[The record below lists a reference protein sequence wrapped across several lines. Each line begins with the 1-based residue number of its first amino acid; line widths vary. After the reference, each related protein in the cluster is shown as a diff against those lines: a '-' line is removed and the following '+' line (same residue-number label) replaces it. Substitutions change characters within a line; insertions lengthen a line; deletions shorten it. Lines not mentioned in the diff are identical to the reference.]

1 MIIEKIEIRSFGLI
15 KDMTLEFS
23 PTVNVIEGQ
32 NEAGK
37 TTIAAFIKYML
48 FGFDGVE
55 TDDKLSERR
64 KRINWDTG
72 IAEGSMVVRV
82 KDKRYLITRSTT
94 PTVKQDGRSAFK
106 EESSIIDMESGATAF
121 GKMPAGEVF
130 FGVTRELF
138 ENTAFIGQIGDS
150 AINEGSVKESI
161 ENILFSGSE
170 KINNQRAITKIS
182 EKMEGLV
189 HRGGGGGVIHDLM
202 HKQEELEEA
211 MARSNED
218 NKQILAKETE
228 LFKIRQERA
237 EAENKLE
244 RLYDLDSCYK
254 SVMLIDTFDKLHE
267 LEEECVRRTEAYNTF
282 IDENT
287 RAGYVPTDSYI
298 TEIGMARRGVN
309 DAYHALAEADDAYT
323 REKKA
328 IGITREIE
336 GAIELA
342 DEEGG
347 EENILSR
354 AVGYVKGLAKNIA
367 LTTVGALGIIAVLV
381 YEIIAKGTLA
391 GVVFRVI
398 GGVIGAGALALTVV
412 ALLGILKNKK
422 NISALASKFGVS
434 GYGDLKGKIN
444 VISAARAK
452 RDGMIKSTED
462 ARVALEAARLNYENA
477 KQELTRVIIRW
488 GEEPPTSSLNDFL
501 DKLEAKVATF
511 LERKKLLLEEKNTI
525 ELTVKEL
532 RHSLADK
539 NEIDIR
545 GQVPS

>member
-1 MIIEKIEIRSFGLI
+1 
-15 KDMTLEFS
+15 
-23 PTVNVIEGQ
+23 
-32 NEAGK
+32 
-37 TTIAAFIKYML
+37 
-48 FGFDGVE
+48 
-55 TDDKLSERR
+55 
-64 KRINWDTG
+64 
-72 IAEGSMVVRV
+72 
-82 KDKRYLITRSTT
+82 
-94 PTVKQDGRSAFK
+94 
-106 EESSIIDMESGATAF
+106 
-121 GKMPAGEVF
+121 
-130 FGVTRELF
+130 
-138 ENTAFIGQIGDS
+138 
-150 AINEGSVKESI
+150 
-161 ENILFSGSE
+161 
-170 KINNQRAITKIS
+170 
-182 EKMEGLV
+182 
-189 HRGGGGGVIHDLM
+189 M

-282 IDENT
+282 IDDNT

-398 GGVIGAGALALTVV
+398 GGVLGAGALALTVV

-545 GQVPS
+545 GQVPPLKRKALTHINHDEIITSIAAYKNRSIQRALGDTQRFI